1 MGQKKKSSRCWQD
14 ITTHDFRIDPPGAY
28 GQKTMVN
35 KADIDFMP
43 ETYAAEVESLP
54 VAAHAVLWLTAIF
67 FISAI
72 IWANFAT
79 LDEVA
84 RAEGRVI
91 PSSQLQVIQNLEGGI
106 LNEILV
112 VEGQLVKKGA
122 TLLLLDDTRFASSFN
137 EGLLNSLALEARIAR
152 LKAEANDLPFRTPAN
167 VSADGL
173 DHYIDEQ
180 NLFIARQREQLSA
193 IDILNQQL
201 SQHQQTLAELNAE
214 EQKLAR
220 NAELSR
226 KELSLTEPLVKTGA
240 VSQVELLRIQVAV
253 NESVGQ
259 LEIIQLSIPK
269 AQAVIAEAKEKVYE
283 RQQQF
288 KLDAQTELSETKT
301 QLSRLEFSNVTLK
314 DRVNRTDVKSPV
326 DGTVKQVLVNT
337 VGAVIQPGMDLL
349 EIVPA
354 NDTLLIEAMI
364 RPSDIAFIHPG
375 QRATVK
381 LTAYDF
387 AIYGGL
393 DSVLELISAD
403 TITDERGEHFFQIH
417 VRTDKNHLGP
427 DNNPL
432 PIIPGMIATVDI
444 LTGQKTVMDY
454 LLKPL
459 KRAQAAALSER

>member
-1 MGQKKKSSRCWQD
+1 
-14 ITTHDFRIDPPGAY
+14 
-28 GQKTMVN
+28 MVN
-35 KADIDFMP
+35 KADLEFMP
-43 ETYAAEVESLP
+43 ETYAAEVESVP
-54 VAAHAVLWLTAIF
+54 IAIHAVLWLTAIF

-72 IWANFAT
+72 IWANFAS

-91 PSSQLQVIQNLEGGI
+91 PSSQLQIIQNLEGGI
-106 LNEILV
+106 LTEVLV
-112 VEGQLVKKGA
+112 REGQLVEKGA

-137 EGLLNSLALEARIAR
+137 EGMLNLQALKARITR
-152 LKAEANDLPFRTPAN
+152 LEAEANDLPFNTPN
-167 VSADGL
+167 ELTADAF
-173 DHYIDEQ
+173 DHYTNEQ
-180 NLFIARQREQLSA
+180 NLFRARQREQKSA
-193 IDILNQQL
+193 VDILNQQL
-201 SQHQQTLAELNAE
+201 SQHRQTLAELNAE

-220 NAELSR
+220 NAEFS
-226 KELSLTEPLVKTGA
+226 KQELALTEPLVKTGA

-253 NESVGQ
+253 NESSGQ
-259 LEIIQLSIPK
+259 LEVIQLTIPK
-269 AQAVIAEAKEKVYE
+269 AQAVIAEAEEKIQE
-283 RQQQF
+283 RKQQF
-288 KLDAQTELSETKT
+288 KLDAQTELNETKT
-301 QLSRLEFSNVTLK
+301 QLSRLEFSNIALK
-314 DRVNRTDVKSPV
+314 DRVTRTDVKSPV
-326 DGTVKQVLVNT
+326 DGTVKQILVNT

-354 NDTLLIEAMI
+354 NDTLLVEAMI

-393 DSVLELISAD
+393 DSVLEVISAD
-403 TITDERGEHFFQIH
+403 TITDERGEHFFQIQ

-427 DNNPL
+427 DSKRL

-444 LTGQKTVMDY
+444 LTGEKTVMDY

-459 KRAQAAALSER
+459 KRAQEAALSEK

>member
-1 MGQKKKSSRCWQD
+1 MPLKLNHCPWQRTRCC
-14 ITTHDFRIDPPGAY
+14 G
-28 GQKTMVN
+28 
-35 KADIDFMP
+35 
-43 ETYAAEVESLP
+43 
-54 VAAHAVLWLTAIF
+54 LTAIF

-91 PSSQLQVIQNLEGGI
+91 PSSQLQVIQNLEGRHPQRK
-106 LNEILV
+106 LLV
-112 VEGQLVKKGA
+112 VEGELVKKGT

-173 DHYIDEQ
+173 DHYINEQ

-253 NESVGQ
+253 NESVGATGNYSTFNPKGAGG
-259 LEIIQLSIPK
+259 LSRK
-269 AQAVIAEAKEKVYE
+269 QKKKFYE

-314 DRVNRTDVKSPV
+314 DRVNRHRCK
-326 DGTVKQVLVNT
+326 
-337 VGAVIQPGMDLL
+337 
-349 EIVPA
+349 
-354 NDTLLIEAMI
+354 
-364 RPSDIAFIHPG
+364 IAG
-375 QRATVK
+375 RW
-381 LTAYDF
+381 Y
-387 AIYGGL
+387 
-393 DSVLELISAD
+393 
-403 TITDERGEHFFQIH
+403 R
-417 VRTDKNHLGP
+417 
-427 DNNPL
+427 
-432 PIIPGMIATVDI
+432 
-444 LTGQKTVMDY
+444 
-454 LLKPL
+454 
-459 KRAQAAALSER
+459 